1 MDDVAVE
8 CFEDG
13 RVQVAQAPVQPS
25 RVIPALDALEQRSME
40 PGPGR
45 KSLRLDQLALQSGN
59 EALGYSTVP
68 ALPGS
73 TDRELHPLALANSAN
88 SLHVYC

>member
-13 RVQVAQAPVQPS
+13 RVQVTQAPVQPS
-25 RVIPALDALEQRSME
+25 RVISALDALEQRSME

-45 KSLRLDQLALQSGN
+45 NSLRLDQLALQSGN

-88 SLHVYC
+88 PLHVYC